1 MSIEVTPLNRPKSK
15 TELFVGF
22 SLLALQGV
30 GGVLTVAQQ
39 ELVERRKWM
48 SRSQFVEEWSIAQIM
63 PGPNIINLALMYGRQ
78 QFGLAGA
85 LVAVT
90 GLLLA
95 PLCVVLTLAILFGGV
110 SNNTMAQGAL
120 KGMGAVSAGL
130 IVATGLKLSTTLK
143 DNPLGLRISWLF
155 SVVSFISV
163 GILRMP
169 LAWVLLGLGFLAC
182 WLAYHRLKADSVAAM
197 ASSLSEKTAHS
208 EGEKP

>member
-1 MSIEVTPLNRPKSK
+1 MSNEVTPLNRPKSK

-39 ELVERRKWM
+39 ELVDRRKWM
-48 SRSQFVEEWSIAQIM
+48 SRAQFVEEWSIAQIM

-85 LVAVT
+85 LVAAA
-90 GLLLA
+90 GLLIA

-110 SNNTMAQGAL
+110 SDNPVSKGAL

-130 IVATGLKLSTTLK
+130 IVATGLKLSTTLQE
-143 DNPLGLRISWLF
+143 NPLGLRTAWLF
-155 SVVSFISV
+155 SLSAFVSV

-169 LAWVLLGLGFLAC
+169 LAWVLLSLGLLAC
-182 WLAYHRLKADSVAAM
+182 WIAFRKLKATAY
-197 ASSLSEKTAHS
+197 ASSLASANPSES
-208 EGEKP
+208 EGNNS

>member
-1 MSIEVTPLNRPKSK
+1 
-15 TELFVGF
+15 
-22 SLLALQGV
+22 
-30 GGVLTVAQQ
+30 
-39 ELVERRKWM
+39 
-48 SRSQFVEEWSIAQIM
+48 
-63 PGPNIINLALMYGRQ
+63 
-78 QFGLAGA
+78 
-85 LVAVT
+85 
-90 GLLLA
+90 
-95 PLCVVLTLAILFGGV
+95 
-110 SNNTMAQGAL
+110 MAQGAL

-155 SVVSFISV
+155 SVASFISV